1 MASQRAAVAAL
12 RLEPKSY
19 VARCS
24 SILPSIL
31 TPNTGADTGAD
42 ADQTPALSFSCWQPK
57 GGLSRTDSTESV
69 SACQCLM
76 AV

>member
-1 MASQRAAVAAL
+1 MASERAAVAAL
-12 RLEPKSY
+12 RLEPKGY

-31 TPNTGADTGAD
+31 TPNANTGADTGAD
-42 ADQTPALSFSCWQPK
+42 DDQTPALSFSCWQPK

-69 SACQCLM
+69 SAC
-76 AV
+76 